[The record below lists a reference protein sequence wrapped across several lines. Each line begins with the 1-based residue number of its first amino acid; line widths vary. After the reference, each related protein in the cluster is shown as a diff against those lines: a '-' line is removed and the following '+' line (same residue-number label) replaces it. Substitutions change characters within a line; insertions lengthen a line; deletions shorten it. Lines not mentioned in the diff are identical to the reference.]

1 MLVLALEFS
10 RNSATRSGCPVI
22 STVHAGA
29 QDERLRAHPGHRRSA
44 APSREWLD
52 GAGADTRSKL
62 RDAYAASSGDDTKGR
77 SLKTEERGPTS
88 IAGTGVCG
96 RRAPL
101 DVVAADHL
109 PVCDERRITS
119 VQLGSVRSE
128 WTGMTP

>member
-1 MLVLALEFS
+1 M
-10 RNSATRSGCPVI
+10 SGCVRIPAIAVQQI
-22 STVHAGA
+22 PHGSGWTGPGRGGHTEQAPGA
-29 QDERLRAHPGHRRSA
+29 
-44 APSREWLD
+44 
-52 GAGADTRSKL
+52 T
-62 RDAYAASSGDDTKGR
+62 YAASSGDDTKGR

-88 IAGTGVCG
+88 LAGTGVRG